1 MNITNAPT
9 AQPMSKL
16 DSYDWLRDENWPD
29 VTNPDIIKFLND
41 WNDYTKSH
49 IPDEIQSIIFD
60 ELKNKIQEK
69 DYTVP
74 IRRGDYYYYSYIN
87 EGQNYWTI
95 ARKKHSL
102 DDVEEILL
110 DINSLS
116 QGHSYFD
123 VGDYSISSD
132 HKMILCSVD
141 KNGSERYNVDV
152 KNIEKDEVIDS
163 KVTDVMGGSLVW
175 DEKSEG
181 FFYIPCGEFWR
192 SDRVFYHKLGDEQ
205 TSDRLVYEEKDPT
218 FSVDIT
224 KSNSREVIFFMSQ
237 SSNSTEYHFINS
249 SDPTEKPRIIEPRSD
264 GHKYHPTHHGDHFY
278 IVTNDTGPNLRVV
291 KTLVQEPAKSNW
303 IEYIKMSEEI
313 IEGLF
318 AESLFAHQE
327 HFVMDVNNN
336 GLHKLKIIK
345 IKDKSIQEIT
355 LTDPCYSIQRVNTP
369 FDYNSVLY

>member
-102 DDVEEILL
+102 DNVEEILL

-123 VGDYSISSD
+123 VGYYSISSD

-218 FSVDIT
+218 FSVNII

-303 IEYIKMSEEI
+303 IEYIKMNSI
-313 IEGLF
+313 
-318 AESLFAHQE
+318 SL
-327 HFVMDVNNN
+327 
-336 GLHKLKIIK
+336 
-345 IKDKSIQEIT
+345 
-355 LTDPCYSIQRVNTP
+355 Y
-369 FDYNSVLY
+369 YNSLDSKSK